1 MVFKNQDNVFYLV
14 NYKDL
19 SKDNK
24 KYHILSLLC
33 TNDNSIYDVFLDDVQ
48 LNKSEFLQDIISDF
62 QNDKKFVDVS
72 EFVSVSLYKNKY
84 RLILNV

>member
-1 MVFKNQDNVFYLV
+1 MVFKNENNVFYLV

-24 KYHILSLLC
+24 KYHILSLLS